1 MLPCRLFFSH
11 RDCSPFAPR
20 AIVSL
25 FPLYFLLFL
34 SISSPFLLPLSLP
47 FTMNTPRPLLLV
59 STEDRKELVEN
70 IQKQLQI
77 LLNEQKIETEFVPY
91 TFFKD

>member
-1 MLPCRLFFSH
+1 
-11 RDCSPFAPR
+11 
-20 AIVSL
+20 
-25 FPLYFLLFL
+25 
-34 SISSPFLLPLSLP
+34 
-47 FTMNTPRPLLLV
+47 MNTPRPLLLV
-59 STEDRKELVEN
+59 STEDRKELMED